1 MALRSQVG
9 EITHSEGKFRIGDKV
24 IAVMPMGLKDDSD
37 LSSLGVTSHSMED
50 YLMKMLLLDESLRPL
65 GSRFPELLEG
75 LGDLIRAQALTF
87 DSSKE
92 LFQLTKPILKQGFS
106 DTGLVR
112 WMFSH
117 AVPDILHSVMD
128 PLIERLEQAVGT

>member
-1 MALRSQVG
+1 MVIWEDLNHREPEQLIQRYRDNLSVALRSQVG

-65 GSRFPELLEG
+65 AGC
-75 LGDLIRAQALTF
+75 
-87 DSSKE
+87 
-92 LFQLTKPILKQGFS
+92 
-106 DTGLVR
+106 
-112 WMFSH
+112 
-117 AVPDILHSVMD
+117 
-128 PLIERLEQAVGT
+128 